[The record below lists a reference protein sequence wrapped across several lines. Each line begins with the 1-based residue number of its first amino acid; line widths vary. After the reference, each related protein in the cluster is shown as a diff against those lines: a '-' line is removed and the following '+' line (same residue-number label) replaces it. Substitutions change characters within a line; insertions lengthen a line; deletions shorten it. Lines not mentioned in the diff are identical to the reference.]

1 MTTLLML
8 ISFVAGFAFC
18 VLFALAS
25 ALRFRA
31 RMDAIEEYDVLNEML
46 TQNEHA
52 KPRAHYNWES
62 EDPLI

>member
-1 MTTLLML
+1 ML

-31 RMDAIEEYDVLNEML
+31 RMDAIEEYDTLNEIF
-46 TQNEHA
+46 
-52 KPRAHYNWES
+52 AHGEQMGPKGRYRPGS

>member
-31 RMDAIEEYDVLNEML
+31 RMDAIEEYDVLNEVL
-46 TQNEHA
+46 AHGEHLGP
-52 KPRAHYNWES
+52 KAHYNWES